1 MSSPQEAR
9 CAQSQW
15 HQAFSPN
22 STQRHTLTYNIGIT
36 PAIPYS
42 SLLNSGSSHQAHKT
56 PEILDG
62 ASQDPFRYSRD
73 QLVSIWRNGT
83 TSHGGP
89 GWSLGIEVERYEG
102 IVLDFEG
109 IPACSRELTD
119 AEQKVPSPKLYLCFG
134 SNLAVRLQL
143 YNQASLNSRR
153 PSISHTL
160 SEHRRDDYVRRG
172 SALNGDGGEPTS
184 LGILGRRGT
193 GDGLSLATG
202 GKGFGSFVANG
213 PLSPMKDRF
222 VRRGQHSHFHST
234 RSLTFC
240 E

>member
-1 MSSPQEAR
+1 
-9 CAQSQW
+9 
-15 HQAFSPN
+15 
-22 STQRHTLTYNIGIT
+22 
-36 PAIPYS
+36 
-42 SLLNSGSSHQAHKT
+42 
-56 PEILDG
+56 
-62 ASQDPFRYSRD
+62 
-73 QLVSIWRNGT
+73 VSIWRNGT

-119 AEQKVPSPKLYLCFG
+119 AEQKVPSPNYYYVLVLTQP
-134 SNLAVRLQL
+134 SELQL
-143 YNQASLNSRR
+143 YHQASLNSRR

-160 SEHRRDDYVRRG
+160 SEHRRDDHVRRG
-172 SALNGDGGEPTS
+172 TALNGDGYEPTG

-202 GKGFGSFVANG
+202 GKGFGSFVTNG

-222 VRRGQHSHFHST
+222 VRRGLF
-234 RSLTFC
+234 
-240 E
+240 